1 MRHHG
6 TSAGKPLSAPA
17 AAARHAELV
26 RQILHHDYRYYV
38 LDDPEISDAE
48 YDALFRELLDLE
60 KLFPHLAGPDSP
72 SQRIGGAPREGM
84 ATVQREVPM
93 LSLENAFAEPEIV
106 EFDQRVR
113 RFLQLQGPITYV
125 VEPKLDGLAVEL
137 VYQDGVLTLG
147 ATRGDG
153 VTGEDVTANIRTIP
167 SIPLRLS
174 EPLAGEARIR
184 GEVILPLADFHRL
197 NQQRLAAGEP
207 LFANPRNAAAGSLR
221 QLDPKITRQ
230 RPLDFYAHGVA
241 DPALLGVASHYDLL
255 QRLHRLGCKIPPFTL
270 RCSGVD
276 EVLAAYQRLL
286 AQRERLPI
294 EIDGMVV
301 KVDDLGL
308 QDRLGAKA
316 RSPRWAIAYKFPATQ
331 ATTRLI
337 DVHFSVGRTGA
348 VTPVAILE
356 PVLLAGVTVRRA
368 TLHNEDEIRRK
379 DLRLGDTVL
388 VQRAG
393 DVIPEVV
400 KPVPERRTGNER
412 PIVFPDRCPECR
424 HPLHRPAGEKVH
436 RCPNAACP
444 AQRLQSIIHF
454 CGKAGFD
461 IEGLGKKAV
470 EQLVAAG
477 LISDIPDI
485 FRLDFQRLAQLPGW
499 GEKSAAN
506 LQRAIERAK
515 TATLGRLLAAL
526 GIRFVGE
533 VTAQLLE
540 QHFATID
547 ELMAATEEQLQAIE
561 GIGPQTAASVTAFF
575 ADPLN
580 RQLIDDLLA
589 SGLRIAPSGAR
600 VNAGERPLAGKVFV
614 FTGRLER
621 FGRDEAKELV
631 KRLGGAVASTV
642 GKRVTHVVAG
652 AKAGSKLAKARQ
664 LGIEVLD
671 EEAFQR
677 LLTQREDGAPSPAA
691 PRPAV
696 LPFSEGET

>member
-1 MRHHG
+1 MQDHEPPG
-6 TSAGKPLSAPA
+6 GGPLPPPA

-38 LDDPEISDAE
+38 LDDPEIADAE

-60 KLFPHLAGPDSP
+60 ARFPRLAGPDSP
-72 SQRIGGAPREGM
+72 SQRIGGAVRDGL
-84 ATVQREVPM
+84 ATVRRTVPM
-93 LSLENAFAEPEIV
+93 LSLENAFSSQGIRD
-106 EFDQRVR
+106 FDQRVR
-113 RFLQLQGPITYV
+113 RFLQLREAVTYV

-137 VYQDGVLTLG
+137 VYENGVLVLG

-153 VTGEDVTANIRTIP
+153 TTGEEVTANIRTIP
-167 SIPLRLS
+167 SVPLRLN
-174 EPLAGEARIR
+174 EAIAGELRIR
-184 GEVILPLADFHRL
+184 GEVILPLADFRRL
-197 NQQRLAAGEP
+197 NEQRLAAGEP

-221 QLDPKITRQ
+221 QLDPRVTRQ

-241 DPALLGVASHYDLL
+241 DPAALAVTSHYGLL
-255 QRLHRLGCKIPPFTL
+255 MRLRHLGCKIPPFL
-270 RCSGVD
+270 ERCTGVD
-276 EVLAAYQRLL
+276 QVLAAYQRLL
-286 AQRERLPI
+286 AMRDRLAI

-308 QDRLGAKA
+308 QERLGAKA

-331 ATTRLI
+331 ATTRLAS
-337 DVHFSVGRTGA
+337 VHFSVGRTGA
-348 VTPVAILE
+348 VTPVAVLD
-356 PVLLAGVTVRRA
+356 PVSLAGVTVRRA

-379 DLRLGDTVL
+379 DLRIGDTVL

-400 KPVPERRTGNER
+400 KPIPERRNGTER
-412 PIVFPDRCPECR
+412 PITFPESCPECGR
-424 HPLHRPAGEKVH
+424 PLSRPAGEKVH
-436 RCPNAACP
+436 RCTNLACP

-454 CGKAGFD
+454 CGKSGFD
-461 IEGLGKKAV
+461 IAGLGRKAV

-485 FRLDFQRLAQLPGW
+485 FRLDFQRLASLPGW

-506 LQRAIERAK
+506 LQRAIEQAK
-515 TATLGRLLAAL
+515 TTTLGRLLAAL

-540 QHFATID
+540 NHFSSIEELAT
-547 ELMAATEEQLQAIE
+547 ASEERLLAIE
-561 GIGPQTAASVTAFF
+561 GIGPQTAASLTSFF

-580 RQLIDDLLA
+580 RNLVGQLLA
-589 SGLRIAPSGAR
+589 VGLRVLPGGTGPGRAD
-600 VNAGERPLAGKVFV
+600 RPLAGKVFA

-621 FGRDEAKELV
+621 FGREEAKELV
-631 KRLGGAVASTV
+631 KRLGGTVASTV
-642 GKRVTHVVAG
+642 GKRVTHLVAG
-652 AKAGSKLAKARQ
+652 AKAGSKLAKAQR
-664 LGIEVLD
+664 LGIEILD

-677 LLTQREDGAPSPAA
+677 LVGQGRATSLRSTGGPRE
-691 PRPAV
+691 
-696 LPFSEGET
+696 